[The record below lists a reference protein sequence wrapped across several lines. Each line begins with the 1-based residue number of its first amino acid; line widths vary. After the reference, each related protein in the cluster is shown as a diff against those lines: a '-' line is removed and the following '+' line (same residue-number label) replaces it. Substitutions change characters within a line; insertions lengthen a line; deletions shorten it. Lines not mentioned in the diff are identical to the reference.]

1 MNNAMQTFLEQ
12 LNRTIDLSTVLVEN
26 GIVSQ
31 KAYFL
36 LTRQIEDLENTY
48 KKVNRLLECI

>member
-1 MNNAMQTFLEQ
+1 MNDAMQTFLAQ
-12 LNRTIDLSTVLVEN
+12 LNQTIGLSTVLVEN

>member
-1 MNNAMQTFLEQ
+1 MNNAMQTFLEP

>member
-1 MNNAMQTFLEQ
+1 MNDAMQTFLEQ
-12 LNRTIDLSTVLVEN
+12 LNQTIDLSTVLVEN

-36 LTRQIEDLENTY
+36 LTRQIEDLALAY
-48 KKVNRLLECI
+48 DKVEAILERL

>member
-1 MNNAMQTFLEQ
+1 MNDAMQTFLAQ
-12 LNRTIDLSTVLVEN
+12 LNQTIELSTVLVEN

>member
-1 MNNAMQTFLEQ
+1 MNDAMQTFLAQ
-12 LNRTIDLSTVLVEN
+12 LNQTIELSTVLVEN

-36 LTRQIEDLENTY
+36 LTRQIEDLASAYN
-48 KKVNRLLECI
+48 KVEATLEKL

>member
-1 MNNAMQTFLEQ
+1 MQTFLAQ
-12 LNRTIDLSTVLVEN
+12 LNQTIDLSTVLVEN

-36 LTRQIEDLENTY
+36 LTRQIEGLASAYNKVEATLE
-48 KKVNRLLECI
+48 KL